1 MAGRVTAERTGQ
13 AFLSVAPRRPPPRGD
28 TPASERVANRG
39 ALTQAR
45 PPGSAGFQPAAE
57 PELPPPSAR
66 AGPRTRRRMT
76 VGKNEPIKERS
87 QWRTNADRIVF
98 LNLKIE
104 YVLFKIR

>member
-1 MAGRVTAERTGQ
+1 MTRERTDQ
-13 AFLSVAPRRPPPRGD
+13 AFLSVAPHHPPPQGA
-28 TPASERVANRG
+28 TPAPERVANRG
-39 ALTQAR
+39 AFTQAR

-66 AGPRTRRRMT
+66 AGPRTRWRMT
-76 VGKNEPIKERS
+76 VGKSEPIKERS
-87 QWRTNADRIVF
+87 QWRTDAERIVF